1 LQDII
6 NPSALPEKPKKVPFW
21 QKKALKLNW
30 FASGTL
36 RCLSRKTSRDDV
48 KTFVH
53 DTIATRQKTNFRPD
67 TGPVRRGNMKVEEVL
82 KLLEKH
88 EAECNER
95 YQKIDKQLDKL
106 DMRLWGIALLIIAT
120 AIAGKLL

>member
-1 LQDII
+1 MQDII

-21 QKKALKLNW
+21 RKKALKLNW
-30 FASGTL
+30 FGLGTL
-36 RCLSRKTSRDDV
+36 ICLSRKTSREDV

-53 DTIATRQKTNFRPD
+53 DTIVTRQKTNFRPD

-95 YQKIDKQLDKL
+95 YQKIDRQLDKL